1 MYTTYSNLITLL
13 QIFAYDPQAQPVN
26 NTSSSDLSAE
36 MKVFYDK
43 MLIKEAKA
51 NLVHDQFAVKKPIPK
66 GRGKTIEFRKLA
78 PLAKAD
84 TPLVEG
90 VTPNGKNLVVTTI
103 SATVDQYGDF
113 IVYTDML
120 QMTSLDNLVV
130 EGLEIL
136 GAQAGVTLDTV
147 TRNAINA
154 GTNVSYASAYDST
167 TASETK
173 CYSRYA
179 LTSAN
184 KLTVKEIKK
193 AVTKLKK
200 ANAPKIDGSYVAII
214 HPCVSEDLQNDPE
227 FIEAHK
233 YAVPENL
240 FEGEIGKM
248 GGVRF
253 VESTEAKI
261 FAGADLASD
270 SRTLTVN
277 GEVSKTALINID
289 GGTLKNGSLAGRF
302 VIINGARYK
311 VVTNT
316 TTSITLDSQVNCGD
330 NTIIYPGEGGAEG
343 CSVFSCLFVGKGAYA
358 TTSIEGGGIETF
370 VKQLGSSGSADAIN
384 QRATVGWKAN
394 KVSEILIDNYMVR
407 VEVGSSYN
415 DEDAN

>member
-1 MYTTYSNLITLL
+1 MKTTYSNLFALL
-13 QIFAYDPQAQPVN
+13 QIFAFDPQAQPAN
-26 NTSSSDLSAE
+26 GTYSEGLAAE
-36 MKVFYDK
+36 IKTFYDK
-43 MLIKEAKA
+43 MLIKEAKP

-66 GRGKTIEFRKLA
+66 GNGKTIEFRKLA

-90 VTPNGKNLVVTTI
+90 KSPDGKNLK
-103 SATVDQYGDF
+103 ATVIAATVSQYGDF
-113 IVYTDML
+113 IHYTDML
-120 QMTSLDNLVV
+120 QTTAIDNLVV
-130 EGLEIL
+130 EGLEL
-136 GAQAGVTLDTV
+136 LSAQAGVTLDTV

-154 GTNVSYASAYDST
+154 GKNVSYASAYDSAT
-167 TASETK
+167 GSETK
-173 CYSRYA
+173 FYSRYS
-179 LTSAN
+179 LTAAN

-200 ANAPKIDGSYVAII
+200 ANAPKINGSYVCII

-233 YAVPENL
+233 YAAPENL

-261 FAGADLASD
+261 FAGANLAGET
-270 SRTLTVN
+270 RNLTVSGAVTDN
-277 GEVSKTALINID
+277 DTITVKEVLVSGALR
-289 GGTLKNGSLAGRF
+289 GRQ
-302 VIINGARYK
+302 VIVDGARYDILE
-311 VVTNT
+311 NT
-316 TTSITLDSQVNCGD
+316 DKTITLTSNINCQA
-330 NTIIYPGEGGAEG
+330 NAVIYPGEGGAEG

-358 TTSIEGGGIETF
+358 TTEIEGGGLQTF
-370 VKQLGSSGSADAIN
+370 VKQLGSAGAADPLN
-384 QRATVGWKAN
+384 QRSTVGWKAN
-394 KVSEILIDNYMVR
+394 KVSEILVENYMVR